1 MARKISISFKETSKD
16 LALYNYLMSLDDK
29 SSEIK
34 SILRQA
40 IKLETKETKKE
51 TDSVDKD
58 IDILNF

>member
-16 LALYNYLMSLDDK
+16 LSLYNYLMGLDDK

-40 IKLETKETKKE
+40 IKLDDKKVIKEKGE
-51 TDSVDKD
+51 NKD